1 MATAERQLIRFFLQ
15 HLLVGLLAAALFG
28 GLVLWFDLAGIRS
41 MAAADE
47 DGWLFLTL
55 LFFGLCVTFGSVAMG
70 CGVMG
75 LARDRRP

>member
-1 MATAERQLIRFFLQ
+1 MTAAERQLIGFLLR

-28 GLVLWFDLAGIRS
+28 GLVLWFDLSGIRS

-47 DGWLFLTL
+47 DGWLFLVL

-75 LARDRRP
+75 LARDRRR